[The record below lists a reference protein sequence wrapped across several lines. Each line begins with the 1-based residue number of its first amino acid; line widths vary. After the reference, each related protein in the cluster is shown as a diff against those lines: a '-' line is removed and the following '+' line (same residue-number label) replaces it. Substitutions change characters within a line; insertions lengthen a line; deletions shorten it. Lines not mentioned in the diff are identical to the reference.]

1 MPTLSNTSSDTFSS
15 NQTVDKPFL
24 VKQWEATFKKPPSS
38 SIQTNLLKQVMGWQQ
53 QAKQQ
58 GGFSAK
64 ERKQLLGGVSKLI
77 PVQAVGSQLIRVWKD
92 ETHHVTVLAKGYLY
106 EGIQWRSLSA
116 IAKQITGT
124 PWSGPVFFGLK
135 Q

>member
-1 MPTLSNTSSDTFSS
+1 MPTLPNTSPDASSS
-15 NQTVDKPFL
+15 NQAVDKPFL
-24 VKQWEATFKKPPSS
+24 VKQWEVTFKKPPSS
-38 SIQTNLLKQVMGWQQ
+38 SIQTNILKQVIGWQK

-64 ERKQLLGGVSKLI
+64 ERKQLLGDVSKLI
-77 PVQAVGSQLIRVWKD
+77 PDQAVGSQLIRVWKD

-106 EGIQWRSLSA
+106 EGKQWRSLSA
-116 IAKQITGT
+116 IARQITGT

-135 Q
+135 

>member
-1 MPTLSNTSSDTFSS
+1 MSACSNTTLETHSA
-15 NQTVDKPFL
+15 NQTVDKQL
-24 VKQWEATFKKPPSS
+24 LIKQWEATFKTPPPLG
-38 SIQTNLLKQVMGWQQ
+38 IQTNLLNQVMGWQQ

-77 PVQAVGSQLIRVWKD
+77 PDQSVGSQLIRVWKD
-92 ETHHVTVLAKGYLY
+92 ETHHVTVLAMGYLY
-106 EGIQWRSLSA
+106 EGKQWRSLSA
-116 IAKQITGT
+116 IARQITGT

-135 Q
+135 